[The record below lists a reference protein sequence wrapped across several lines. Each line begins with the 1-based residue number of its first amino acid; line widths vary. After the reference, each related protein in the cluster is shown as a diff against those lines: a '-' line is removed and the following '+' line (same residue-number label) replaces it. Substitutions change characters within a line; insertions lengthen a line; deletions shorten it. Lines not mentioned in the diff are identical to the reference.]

1 MKTKEDVRAY
11 FQDNAFLTTCLWLS
25 RPMALAHLP
34 TTAERLAPGSG
45 PRDNASRSLDNGNRP
60 APLLPAGRPASA
72 TILTEKFC
80 RPSCFRANHSSN
92 MQQRGWSEGARR
104 CAYIGA
110 ATRDRFPTV
119 ASTLEI
125 QCLSPSHLYAC
136 ALHHPV
142 GPLRAGWSGAGSHHL
157 RVSAAASPRYTL
169 LRGGAD
175 PRTASHQ
182 RCAHK
187 TTRHHGSSWEKG
199 CGPED
204 RQPPS
209 VRS

>member
-1 MKTKEDVRAY
+1 MSDSPARYERGGSLSSHRSTGASSPHTEPGSAVKTKEDVRAY

-92 MQQRGWSEGARR
+92 MQQRG
-104 CAYIGA
+104 
-110 ATRDRFPTV
+110 
-119 ASTLEI
+119 
-125 QCLSPSHLYAC
+125 
-136 ALHHPV
+136 
-142 GPLRAGWSGAGSHHL
+142 
-157 RVSAAASPRYTL
+157 
-169 LRGGAD
+169 
-175 PRTASHQ
+175 
-182 RCAHK
+182 
-187 TTRHHGSSWEKG
+187 
-199 CGPED
+199 
-204 RQPPS
+204 
-209 VRS
+209 